1 MNNVTITTKKWIRMD
16 YRYINCLSNNNDYET
31 HGAESIEG

>member
-1 MNNVTITTKKWIRMD
+1 MD
-16 YRYINCLSNNNDYET
+16 YRYNCLSNNNDYET